1 LHHGRGMTGD
11 SKGSIIIAID
21 GPSGAGKST
30 VARRLASELGYLYM
44 DTGAMYRAVALNVLE
59 SKIDLTDEK
68 ELRKILEDM
77 RVKLIEE
84 GSGLRLLLN
93 GRDVT
98 EEIRTPEMSLM
109 ASKISELQA
118 VREKMVG
125 IQRDMASKGRGLIAE
140 GRDIGTVVF
149 PRAEVKIYLDASEP
163 ERARRRFQELLARGK
178 QVTLEETLTEMHE
191 RDRRD
196 QERTLSPLRKAVD
209 AIVIDSTSFGVDVVV
224 NRIVNEVKNKMA
236 QIQ

>member
-1 LHHGRGMTGD
+1 MTGD
-11 SKGSIIIAID
+11 RKGRLIIAID

-59 SKIDLTDEK
+59 SKIDPTDEK

-125 IQRDMASKGRGLIAE
+125 IQRDMASQGGLVAE

-196 QERTLSPLRKAVD
+196 QERTLSPLRKAED
-209 AIVIDSTSFGVDVVV
+209 AFVIDSTSFGVDVVV
-224 NRIVNEVKNKMA
+224 DRIVSEVKNKMA

>member
-1 LHHGRGMTGD
+1 
-11 SKGSIIIAID
+11 
-21 GPSGAGKST
+21 
-30 VARRLASELGYLYM
+30 V
-44 DTGAMYRAVALNVLE
+44 E
-59 SKIDLTDEK
+59 SKIDPTDEK

-125 IQRDMASKGRGLIAE
+125 IQRDMASQGGLVAE

-196 QERTLSPLRKAVD
+196 QERTLSPLRKAED
-209 AIVIDSTSFGVDVVV
+209 AFVIDSTSFGVDVVV
-224 NRIVNEVKNKMA
+224 DRIVSEVKNKMA

>member
-1 LHHGRGMTGD
+1 MPGD
-11 SKGSIIIAID
+11 KKSRLIVAID

-30 VARRLASELGYLYM
+30 VARRLARELGYLYM

-59 SKIDLTDEK
+59 SKIDPFDEK
-68 ELRKILEDM
+68 ELRKILEDI
-77 RVKLIEE
+77 RVKLIEKD
-84 GSGLRLLLN
+84 SGLRLLLN

-98 EEIRTPEMSLM
+98 EEIRTPEMSQL

-118 VREKMVG
+118 VRERMVG
-125 IQRDMASKGRGLIAE
+125 IQRDMGSQGGLVAE

-178 QVTLEETLTEMHE
+178 QVTLEETLRDMNE

-196 QERTLSPLRKAVD
+196 KERTLSPLRKAGD
-209 AIVIDSTSFGVDVVV
+209 AIVIDSTSFGVEAVVDRVV
-224 NRIVNEVKNKMA
+224 NEIKNKMA

>member
-1 LHHGRGMTGD
+1 MTGD
-11 SKGSIIIAID
+11 RKGRFIIAID

-59 SKIDLTDEK
+59 SKIDPTDEM
-68 ELRKILEDM
+68 ELRNILEDM

-84 GSGLRLLLN
+84 DSGLRLLLN
-93 GRDVT
+93 GCDVT

-125 IQRDMASKGRGLIAE
+125 IQRDMASQGGLVAE

-178 QVTLEETLTEMHE
+178 QVTLEETQTEMHE

-196 QERTLSPLRKAVD
+196 RERTLSPLRKAED

-224 NRIVNEVKNKMA
+224 DRIINEVKKKNGANSVRMGD
-236 QIQ
+236 

>member
-1 LHHGRGMTGD
+1 MTGD
-11 SKGSIIIAID
+11 RKGRLIIAID

-59 SKIDLTDEK
+59 LRIDPTDEK

-84 GSGLRLLLN
+84 DSGLRLLLN

-125 IQRDMASKGRGLIAE
+125 IQRDMASQGGLVAE

-163 ERARRRFQELLARGK
+163 ERARRRFRELLARGK
-178 QVTLEETLTEMHE
+178 QVTMEETLTEMHE

-196 QERTLSPLRKAVD
+196 QERTLSPLRKAED
-209 AIVIDSTSFGVDVVV
+209 AMVIDSTSFGVDVVV
-224 NRIVNEVKNKMA
+224 DRIINEVKNKMA

>member
-1 LHHGRGMTGD
+1 MTSDGKGRL
-11 SKGSIIIAID
+11 IIAID

-30 VARRLASELGYLYM
+30 VARCLASELGYLYM
-44 DTGAMYRAVALNVLE
+44 DTGAMYRAVALNVVE
-59 SKIDLTDEK
+59 SKIDPTDEK

-125 IQRDMASKGRGLIAE
+125 IQRDMASQGGLVAE

-196 QERTLSPLRKAVD
+196 QERTLSPLRKAED
-209 AIVIDSTSFGVDVVV
+209 AFVIDSTSFGVDVVV
-224 NRIVNEVKNKMA
+224 DRIVSEVKNKMA

>member
-1 LHHGRGMTGD
+1 MPTN
-11 SKGSIIIAID
+11 SKDRLIVAID

-30 VARRLASELGYLYM
+30 VARRLAHELGYLYL
-44 DTGAMYRAVALNVLE
+44 DTGAMYRAVALSVVE
-59 SKIDLTDEK
+59 ARIDPSDEK
-68 ELRKILEDM
+68 KLRKILEDI

-84 GSGLRLLLN
+84 SNGIKLLLN

-118 VREKMVG
+118 VRERMVE
-125 IQRDMASKGRGLIAE
+125 IQRTMASQRGLVAE

-149 PRAEVKIYLDASEP
+149 PGAEVKIYLDASEP
-163 ERARRRFQELLARGK
+163 ERARRRFQELLSHGK
-178 QVTLEETLTEMHE
+178 QVTLEGTLREMHE

-196 QERTLSPLRKAVD
+196 QERALSPLRKAEGAMV
-209 AIVIDSTSFGVDVVV
+209 VDSTSLEVDAVLD
-224 NRIVNEVKNKMA
+224 RIVNEVKHKMA

>member
-1 LHHGRGMTGD
+1 MSGDRKGRL
-11 SKGSIIIAID
+11 IVAID

-30 VARRLASELGYLYM
+30 VARRLARELGYLYM

-59 SKIDLTDEK
+59 SEIDPSDAK
-68 ELRKILEDM
+68 ELRKILEDI
-77 RVKLIEE
+77 RVKLIEKD
-84 GSGLRLLLN
+84 SGLRLLLN

-98 EEIRTPEMSLM
+98 EEIRTPEMSQM

-118 VREKMVG
+118 VRERMVG
-125 IQRDMASKGRGLIAE
+125 IQRDMASQGGLVAE

-163 ERARRRFQELLARGK
+163 ERARRRSQELLARGK
-178 QVTLEETLTEMHE
+178 QVTLEETLREMNE

-196 QERTLSPLRKAVD
+196 QERTLSPLRKAED
-209 AIVIDSTSFGVDVVV
+209 AMVIDSTSLGVDAVVE
-224 NRIVNEVKNKMA
+224 RIVNEIKNKMA

>member
-1 LHHGRGMTGD
+1 MTGD
-11 SKGSIIIAID
+11 RKGRLIIAID

-59 SKIDLTDEK
+59 LRIDPTDEK

-84 GSGLRLLLN
+84 DSGLRLLLN

-125 IQRDMASKGRGLIAE
+125 IQRDMASQGGLVAE

-163 ERARRRFQELLARGK
+163 ERARRRFRELLAQGK

-196 QERTLSPLRKAVD
+196 QERTLSPLRKAED
-209 AIVIDSTSFGVDVVV
+209 AMVIDSTSFGVDVVV
-224 NRIVNEVKNKMA
+224 DRIINEVKNKMA

>member
-1 LHHGRGMTGD
+1 MSGDRKGRL
-11 SKGSIIIAID
+11 IVAID

-30 VARRLASELGYLYM
+30 VARRLARELGYLYM

-59 SKIDLTDEK
+59 SEIDPSDAK
-68 ELRKILEDM
+68 ELRKILEDI
-77 RVKLIEE
+77 RVKLIEKD
-84 GSGLRLLLN
+84 SGLRLLLN

-98 EEIRTPEMSLM
+98 EEIRTPEMSQM

-118 VREKMVG
+118 VRERMVG
-125 IQRDMASKGRGLIAE
+125 IQRDMASQGGLVAE

-163 ERARRRFQELLARGK
+163 ERARRRSQELLARGK
-178 QVTLEETLTEMHE
+178 QVTLEETLREMNE

-196 QERTLSPLRKAVD
+196 QERTLSPLRKAED
-209 AIVIDSTSFGVDVVV
+209 AMVIDSTSLGVDAVVD
-224 NRIVNEVKNKMA
+224 RIVNEIKNKMA

>member
-1 LHHGRGMTGD
+1 MTGD
-11 SKGSIIIAID
+11 SKGWLIIAID

-59 SKIDLTDEK
+59 SRIDPTDEK

-109 ASKISELQA
+109 ASEISELQA

-178 QVTLEETLTEMHE
+178 QVTLEETLMEMHE

-196 QERTLSPLRKAVD
+196 QERTLSPLRKAAD

-224 NRIVNEVKNKMA
+224 DRIVNEVKNKMA

>member
-1 LHHGRGMTGD
+1 MSGDRKGRL
-11 SKGSIIIAID
+11 IVAID

-30 VARRLASELGYLYM
+30 VARRLARELGYLYM

-59 SKIDLTDEK
+59 SEIDPSDAK
-68 ELRKILEDM
+68 ELRKILEDI
-77 RVKLIEE
+77 RVKLIEKDN
-84 GSGLRLLLN
+84 GLRLLLN

-98 EEIRTPEMSLM
+98 EEIRTPEMSQM

-118 VREKMVG
+118 VRERMVG
-125 IQRDMASKGRGLIAE
+125 IQRDMASQGGLVAE

-163 ERARRRFQELLARGK
+163 ERARRRSQELLARGK
-178 QVTLEETLTEMHE
+178 QVTLEETLREMNE

-196 QERTLSPLRKAVD
+196 QKRTLSPLRKAED
-209 AIVIDSTSFGVDVVV
+209 AMVIDSTSLGVDAVVD
-224 NRIVNEVKNKMA
+224 RIVNEIKNKMA

>member
-1 LHHGRGMTGD
+1 MPDDRKGRL
-11 SKGSIIIAID
+11 IVAID

-30 VARRLASELGYLYM
+30 VARRLARELGYLYM

-59 SKIDLTDEK
+59 SKIDPSDEK
-68 ELRKILEDM
+68 ELRKILEDI

-84 GSGLRLLLN
+84 DSGLRLLLN

-98 EEIRTPEMSLM
+98 EEIRTPEMSQL

-118 VREKMVG
+118 VRERMVE
-125 IQRDMASKGRGLIAE
+125 IQRDMAAQGGLVAE

-149 PRAEVKIYLDASEP
+149 PRAEVKIYLDALEP

-178 QVTLEETLTEMHE
+178 QVTLEETLREMNE

-196 QERTLSPLRKAVD
+196 QERTLSPLRKAED

-224 NRIVNEVKNKMA
+224 DKIVNEIKNKMA

>member
-1 LHHGRGMTGD
+1 MPGEKKVRL
-11 SKGSIIIAID
+11 IVAID

-30 VARRLASELGYLYM
+30 VARRLARELGYLYM
-44 DTGAMYRAVALNVLE
+44 DTGAMYRAVALNVLD
-59 SKIDLTDEK
+59 SKIDPFDEK
-68 ELRKILEDM
+68 ELRKILEDI
-77 RVKLIEE
+77 RVKLIEKD
-84 GSGLRLLLN
+84 SGLRLLLN

-98 EEIRTPEMSLM
+98 EEIRTPEMSQL

-118 VREKMVG
+118 VRERMVG
-125 IQRDMASKGRGLIAE
+125 IQRDMGSQGGLVAE

-178 QVTLEETLTEMHE
+178 QVTLEETLRDMNE

-196 QERTLSPLRKAVD
+196 KERTLSPLRKAGD
-209 AIVIDSTSFGVDVVV
+209 AIVIDSTSFGVEAVVDRVV
-224 NRIVNEVKNKMA
+224 NEIKNKMA

>member
-1 LHHGRGMTGD
+1 MHHGRGMTGD

-59 SKIDLTDEK
+59 LRIDPTDEK

-84 GSGLRLLLN
+84 DGGLRLLLN

-125 IQRDMASKGRGLIAE
+125 IQRDMASQGGLVAE

-163 ERARRRFQELLARGK
+163 ERARRRFRELLARGK

-196 QERTLSPLRKAVD
+196 QERTLSPLRKAED
-209 AIVIDSTSFGVDVVV
+209 AMVIDSTSFGVDVVV
-224 NRIVNEVKNKMA
+224 DRIINEVKNKMA

>member
-1 LHHGRGMTGD
+1 MTSDGKGRL
-11 SKGSIIIAID
+11 IIAID

-44 DTGAMYRAVALNVLE
+44 DTGAMYRAVALNVVE
-59 SKIDLTDEK
+59 SKIDPTDEK

-93 GRDVT
+93 GCDVT

-125 IQRDMASKGRGLIAE
+125 IQRDMASQGGLVAE

-149 PRAEVKIYLDASEP
+149 PRAEVKIYLDAAEP

-196 QERTLSPLRKAVD
+196 QERTLSPLRKAED
-209 AIVIDSTSFGVDVVV
+209 AFVIDSTSFGVDVVV
-224 NRIVNEVKNKMA
+224 DRIVSEVKNKMA

>member
-1 LHHGRGMTGD
+1 MTGD
-11 SKGSIIIAID
+11 RKGRLIIAID

-30 VARRLASELGYLYM
+30 VARRLAGELGYLYM

-59 SKIDLTDEK
+59 LRIDPTDEK

-84 GSGLRLLLN
+84 DSGLRLLLN

-125 IQRDMASKGRGLIAE
+125 IQRDMASQGGL
-140 GRDIGTVVF
+140 
-149 PRAEVKIYLDASEP
+149 ASW
-163 ERARRRFQELLARGK
+163 
-178 QVTLEETLTEMHE
+178 
-191 RDRRD
+191 
-196 QERTLSPLRKAVD
+196 
-209 AIVIDSTSFGVDVVV
+209 
-224 NRIVNEVKNKMA
+224 
-236 QIQ
+236 

>member
-1 LHHGRGMTGD
+1 MPTN
-11 SKGSIIIAID
+11 SKDRLIVAID

-30 VARRLASELGYLYM
+30 VARRLAHELGYLYL
-44 DTGAMYRAVALNVLE
+44 DTGAMYRAVALSVVE
-59 SKIDLTDEK
+59 ARIDPSDEK
-68 ELRKILEDM
+68 KLRKILEDI

-84 GSGLRLLLN
+84 SNGIKLLLN

-118 VREKMVG
+118 VRERMVE
-125 IQRDMASKGRGLIAE
+125 IQRTMASQRGLVAE

-149 PRAEVKIYLDASEP
+149 PGAEVKIYLDASEP
-163 ERARRRFQELLARGK
+163 ERARRRFQELLSHGK
-178 QVTLEETLTEMHE
+178 QVTLEGTLREMHE

-196 QERTLSPLRKAVD
+196 QERALSPLRKAEGAMV
-209 AIVIDSTSFGVDVVV
+209 VDSTSLEVDAVLDG
-224 NRIVNEVKNKMA
+224 IVNEVKHKMA

>member
-1 LHHGRGMTGD
+1 MPD
-11 SKGSIIIAID
+11 NSKDRLIVAID

-30 VARRLASELGYLYM
+30 VARRLARELRYLYL
-44 DTGAMYRAVALNVLE
+44 DTGAMYRAVALNVVE
-59 SKIDLTDEK
+59 AGIDPFDEK
-68 ELRKILEDM
+68 KLRKSLEDI

-84 GSGLRLLLN
+84 GNGIKLFLN
-93 GRDVT
+93 GRDVS

-118 VREKMVG
+118 VRARMVE
-125 IQRDMASKGRGLIAE
+125 IQRTMASQGGLVAE

-163 ERARRRFQELLARGK
+163 ERARRRFQELLSHGK
-178 QVTLEETLTEMHE
+178 QVTLEGTQREMHE

-196 QERTLSPLRKAVD
+196 QERTLSPLRKAED
-209 AIVIDSTSFGVDVVV
+209 AIVIDSTSLEVDAVLD
-224 NRIVNEVKNKMA
+224 RIVNEVKHKMA

>member
-1 LHHGRGMTGD
+1 MTGD
-11 SKGSIIIAID
+11 RKGRLIIAID

-59 SKIDLTDEK
+59 SRIDPTDEK

-84 GSGLRLLLN
+84 DSGLRLLLN

-98 EEIRTPEMSLM
+98 EEIRTPEMSLR

-125 IQRDMASKGRGLIAE
+125 IQRDVASQGGLVAE

-163 ERARRRFQELLARGK
+163 ERARRRFRELLARGK

-196 QERTLSPLRKAVD
+196 QERTLSPLRKAED
-209 AIVIDSTSFGVDVVV
+209 AMVIDSTSFGVDTVVD
-224 NRIVNEVKNKMA
+224 RIVNEIKNKMA
-236 QIQ
+236 KIQ

>member
-1 LHHGRGMTGD
+1 MTGD
-11 SKGSIIIAID
+11 RKGRLIIAID

-59 SKIDLTDEK
+59 SKIDPTDEK

-93 GRDVT
+93 GCDVT

-125 IQRDMASKGRGLIAE
+125 IQRDMASQGGLVAE

-196 QERTLSPLRKAVD
+196 RERTLSPLRKAED

-224 NRIVNEVKNKMA
+224 DGIINEVKNKMA

>member
-1 LHHGRGMTGD
+1 MPGEKKVRL
-11 SKGSIIIAID
+11 IVAID

-30 VARRLASELGYLYM
+30 VARRLARELGYLYM

-59 SKIDLTDEK
+59 SKTDPSDEK
-68 ELRKILEDM
+68 ELGKILEDI

-84 GSGLRLLLN
+84 DSGLRLLLN

-98 EEIRTPEMSLM
+98 EEIRTPEMSQL
-109 ASKISELQA
+109 ASKISELQV
-118 VREKMVG
+118 VRERMVAM
-125 IQRDMASKGRGLIAE
+125 QRDMASQGGVVVE

-178 QVTLEETLTEMHE
+178 QVTLGETLREMNE

-196 QERTLSPLRKAVD
+196 QERILSPLRKAED
-209 AIVIDSTSFGVDVVV
+209 AIVIDSTSFGVEAVVDRVV
-224 NRIVNEVKNKMA
+224 NEIKYKMA